1 MTPAEEHAAKIE
13 RQMQR
18 LHQQPEIISYL
29 LAQYQLATIP
39 PESEPTPEEI
49 AAKWAA
55 NGIIVAWLRASMPQ
69 ILELWAA
76 ANAWALNPGGRANQR
91 VIRAVK
97 KMPLCECGGGK

>member
-13 RQMQR
+13 RQMER
-18 LHQQPEIISYL
+18 LRLQPEIISYL
-29 LAQYQLATIP
+29 LAQYQIATIT

-49 AAKWAA
+49 KAKWAA
-55 NGIIVAWLRASMPQ
+55 NSIIAEWLRASMPQ

-76 ANAWALNPGGRANQR
+76 ANAWALAPGGRANQR

-97 KMPLCECGGGK
+97 KMPLCECGGYK